1 MTRRITVGL
10 VGMALILAACGT
22 PQNESPDTT
31 TTTSAPAETT
41 TTGPARSTTTTAA
54 VTTTTAASST
64 STAPEAERDGSL
76 MASLDARSTVTS
88 ARVEGSIEMTGL
100 DDSTT
105 GVSEAVILFSS
116 VFDTE
121 TGNSEFVMD
130 MSSLMGSIDTGEDD
144 PFAEVAAGMFT
155 EIAFRQIGDTAFVKF
170 PFFTAMLGSETEWV
184 SMPAEEGDA
193 FASDFEAFPTD
204 PTDLIDN
211 FDEEGAS
218 IEEIGNETVNGVE
231 ATHYRI
237 TLDPEAMDLSAEE
250 EAELADSGVLTT
262 GVIPM
267 DIWISEDGYMARM
280 VMVIDG
286 TNVESTSGEEFE
298 TMTMTYDVFDVNAGV
313 VIEAPPADQV
323 TSMEDLEGA
332 FDFDFDQ

>member
-10 VGMALILAACGT
+10 VGIALVLAACGN
-22 PQNESPDTT
+22 PQNESPTT
-31 TTTSAPAETT
+31 TTAAPAETT
-41 TTGPARSTTTTAA
+41 TTGPAPNTTTTLAATTTTAA
-54 VTTTTAASST
+54 ATTTTG
-64 STAPEAERDGSL
+64 PKAEGDGSL

-116 VFDTE
+116 AFDTA
-121 TGNSEFVMD
+121 TGDSEFVMD
-130 MSSLMGSIDTGEDD
+130 MSSLMGSIETGEDD
-144 PFAEVAAGMFT
+144 PFADVAAGMFS
-155 EIAFRQIGDTAFVKF
+155 EIAFRQIGDTAYIKF
-170 PFFTAMLGSETEWV
+170 PFFTAMLGSETEWM
-184 SMPAEEGDA
+184 SMPADEGDA
-193 FASDFEAFPTD
+193 FASDFETFPTD
-204 PTDLIDN
+204 PTDLIEN

-218 IEEIGNETVNGVE
+218 IEEVGTETVNGVE

-250 EAELADSGVLTT
+250 EAELADSGILTT

-286 TNVESTSGEEFE
+286 TGVESLSGEEFE

-313 VIEAPPADQV
+313 VIEEPPADQV

-332 FDFDFDQ
+332 FDFDLDQ

>member
-1 MTRRITVGL
+1 MTRRITIGL
-10 VGMALILAACGT
+10 IGMALVLSACGT
-22 PQNESPDTT
+22 PQNDSTT
-31 TTTSAPAETT
+31 TTTSAAAETT
-41 TTGPARSTTTTAA
+41 TTETARTTTTAPA
-54 VTTTTAASST
+54 TTT
-64 STAPEAERDGSL
+64 TAPEAERDSSL
-76 MASLDARSTVTS
+76 MASLNAESTVNS

-116 VFDTE
+116 AFDTE

-130 MSSLMGSIDTGEDD
+130 MSSFTESVEIEGDD
-144 PFAEVAAGMFT
+144 PFADVAAGMLG
-155 EIAFRQIGDTAFVKF
+155 EIAFRQIGETAYVKF

-184 SMPAEEGDA
+184 SMPADEGDA
-193 FASDFEAFPTD
+193 FASDFETVPTD
-204 PTDLIDN
+204 PTELVEN

-218 IEEIGNETVNGVE
+218 IEEVGTETVNGVE

-250 EAELADSGVLTT
+250 EAELADSGILTT

-267 DIWISEDGYMARM
+267 DIWISEDGYMTRM

-286 TNVESTSGEEFE
+286 TGLDSASGEEFE
-298 TMTMTYDVFDVNAGV
+298 TMTMTYNVFDVNTGV
-313 VIEAPPADQV
+313 VIEEPPADQV
-323 TSMEDLEGA
+323 TPMEDLEGA
-332 FDFDFDQ
+332 FDFDQ

>member
-10 VGMALILAACGT
+10 VGMALVLAACGT
-22 PQNESPDTT
+22 PQNESPT

-41 TTGPARSTTTTAA
+41 TTEPAPSTTTTTVA
-54 VTTTTAASST
+54 TTT
-64 STAPEAERDGSL
+64 TAPEAEGDGSL

-105 GVSEAVILFSS
+105 GVSEAVILFFSA
-116 VFDTE
+116 FDTE
-121 TGNSEFVMD
+121 TGNSEFLMD
-130 MSSLMGSIDTGEDD
+130 MSSFVDSVEIEGDD
-144 PFAEVAAGMFT
+144 PFADVAAGMLS
-155 EIAFRQIGDTAFVKF
+155 EIAFRQIGDIAYVKF
-170 PFFTAMLGSETEWV
+170 PFLTAMLGSETEWM
-184 SMPAEEGDA
+184 SMPADEGDA
-193 FASDFEAFPTD
+193 FASDFQTFPTD
-204 PTDLIDN
+204 PTELVEN

-218 IEEIGNETVNGVE
+218 IEEVGTETVNGVE

-250 EAELADSGVLTT
+250 EAELADSGILTT

-286 TNVESTSGEEFE
+286 TGVDSASGDEFE
-298 TMTMTYDVFDVNAGV
+298 VMTMTYDVFDVNAGV
-313 VIEAPPADQV
+313 VIEEPPADQV
-323 TSMEDLEGA
+323 TPMEDLEGA
-332 FDFDFDQ
+332 FDFDQ

>member
-1 MTRRITVGL
+1 
-10 VGMALILAACGT
+10 MALVLAACGT
-22 PQNESPDTT
+22 PQNESPATTTTAPADTT
-31 TTTSAPAETT
+31 TTESAP
-41 TTGPARSTTTTAA
+41 STTTTAA
-54 VTTTTAASST
+54 ATTT
-64 STAPEAERDGSL
+64 TAPEAERDGSL

-116 VFDTE
+116 AFDTT

-130 MSSLMGSIDTGEDD
+130 MSSFVDSVEIEEDD
-144 PFAEVAAGMFT
+144 PFADVAAGMLS
-155 EIAFRQIGDTAFVKF
+155 EIAFRQIGDTAYVKF
-170 PFFTAMLGSETEWV
+170 PFFTAMLGSETEWM
-184 SMPAEEGDA
+184 SMPADEGDA
-193 FASDFEAFPTD
+193 FASDFETFPTD
-204 PTDLIDN
+204 PTELIEN

-218 IEEIGNETVNGVE
+218 IEEVGTENVNGVE

-237 TLDPEAMDLSAEE
+237 TLDPDAMDLSAEE
-250 EAELADSGVLTT
+250 EAELADSGILTT
-262 GVIPM
+262 GVIPL
-267 DIWISEDGYMARM
+267 DIWISEDGYLARM

-286 TNVESTSGEEFE
+286 TGVESASGDEFE

-313 VIEAPPADQV
+313 VIEEPPADQV

>member
-10 VGMALILAACGT
+10 VGMALVLAACGT
-22 PQNESPDTT
+22 PQNESPT

-41 TTGPARSTTTTAA
+41 TTEPAPSTTTTTAA
-54 VTTTTAASST
+54 TTT
-64 STAPEAERDGSL
+64 TAPEAEGDGSL

-88 ARVEGSIEMTGL
+88 ARVEGAIEMTGL

-105 GVSEAVILFSS
+105 GVSEAVILFFSA
-116 VFDTE
+116 FDAE
-121 TGNSEFVMD
+121 TGNSEFLMD
-130 MSSLMGSIDTGEDD
+130 MSSFVDSVEIEGDD
-144 PFAEVAAGMFT
+144 PFADVAAGMLS
-155 EIAFRQIGDTAFVKF
+155 EIAFRQIGDIAYVKF
-170 PFFTAMLGSETEWV
+170 PFFTAMLGSETEWM
-184 SMPAEEGDA
+184 SMPADEGDA
-193 FASDFEAFPTD
+193 FASDFQTFPTD
-204 PTDLIDN
+204 PTELVEN

-218 IEEIGNETVNGVE
+218 IEEVGTETVNGVE

-250 EAELADSGVLTT
+250 EAELADSGILTT

-286 TNVESTSGEEFE
+286 TGVDSASGEEFE

-313 VIEAPPADQV
+313 VIEEPPADQV
-323 TSMEDLEGA
+323 TPMEDLGGA
-332 FDFDFDQ
+332 FDFDPDQ